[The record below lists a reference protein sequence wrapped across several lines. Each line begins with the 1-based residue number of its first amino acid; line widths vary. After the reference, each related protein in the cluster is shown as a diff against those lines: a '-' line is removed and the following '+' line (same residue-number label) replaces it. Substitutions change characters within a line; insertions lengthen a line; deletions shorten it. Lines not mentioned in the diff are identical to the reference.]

1 MLRFLNC
8 FFPAKDG
15 KWVTTKTSNEP
26 CLTPGVSIWCPKLTK
41 IKISSTIS
49 EMKTDV
55 FSICVPVVV
64 HSKHLFFLILLC
76 CLRIFSVCFLVDFH
90 QYALPCVFKL
100 FLLFCHPANGRFLNY
115 GLHPQII
122 IFCRYFTV
130 NHPAIG
136 VSPFMDFPTW
146 RIAGMHRAER
156 CSEHEMGRWIPSYNV
171 HGPNV

>member
-1 MLRFLNC
+1 
-8 FFPAKDG
+8 
-15 KWVTTKTSNEP
+15 
-26 CLTPGVSIWCPKLTK
+26 
-41 IKISSTIS
+41 
-49 EMKTDV
+49 MKTNV

-136 VSPFMDFPTW
+136 VCIGPSDVRNTKWADESHPIMSIVQMCKYPTKLW
-146 RIAGMHRAER
+146 FLARV
-156 CSEHEMGRWIPSYNV
+156 S
-171 HGPNV
+171 

>member
-1 MLRFLNC
+1 MGSEWLQRPLMSPVWLQVSQSDAQSSQKSRIHLRFQQWKQM
-8 FFPAKDG
+8 FFQY
-15 KWVTTKTSNEP
+15 VFQ
-26 CLTPGVSIWCPKLTK
+26 LLSIQNTC
-41 IKISSTIS
+41 
-49 EMKTDV
+49 
-55 FSICVPVVV
+55 
-64 HSKHLFFLILLC
+64 FFLILLC